1 MLSRRTNCLFLTYLN
16 LSKDLIR
23 KGREEVQEG
32 KQHRRKNKT
41 PVRSPRQQWR
51 LKGHQYD

>member
-1 MLSRRTNCLFLTYLN
+1 MLSRRTNCFFLTYLN